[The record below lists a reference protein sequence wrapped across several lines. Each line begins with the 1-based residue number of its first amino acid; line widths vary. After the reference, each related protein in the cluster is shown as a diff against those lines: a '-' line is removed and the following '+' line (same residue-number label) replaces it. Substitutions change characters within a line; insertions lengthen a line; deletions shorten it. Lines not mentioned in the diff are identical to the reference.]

1 MFYLDSLEEYYETF
15 LDYSN
20 IFHENADNFFQV
32 YNIFKEWKPY
42 CSNLSNIRGIFL
54 ELLSHKFLE
63 KIYSDE
69 KIYLESKIILD
80 DYETYYLDFVINQNF
95 IYECFECKFSSHSIK
110 KRQIDSLLGLK
121 NKSNIFSL
129 NLVFFET
136 MNDVIFTINNSN
148 LSYMVNEKHKNKFN
162 YITLESFS
170 KENPFNA

>member
-121 NKSNIFSL
+121 NKSNISIVYYLLFKNFFS
-129 NLVFFET
+129 FCEK
-136 MNDVIFTINNSN
+136 MNNSIFYFILINN
-148 LSYMVNEKHKNKFN
+148 
-162 YITLESFS
+162 
-170 KENPFNA
+170 